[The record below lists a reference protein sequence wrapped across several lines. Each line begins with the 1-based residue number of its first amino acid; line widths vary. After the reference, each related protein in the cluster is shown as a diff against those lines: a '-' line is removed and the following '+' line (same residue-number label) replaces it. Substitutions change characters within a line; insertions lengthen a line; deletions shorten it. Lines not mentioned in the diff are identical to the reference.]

1 MNIKKLLLQSLGFTL
16 FFCFAQGAW
25 ALSCYKGSGLSAWSG
40 KERTQTEAISQPVLV
55 PMGVTAAGTTLWR
68 SQTYSATFTCFD
80 TESRGGESAYAYW
93 DPQSQ
98 ISTIDPSIQVG
109 VTINGVDYSLVKG
122 QRLLLGP
129 GTAAPVSTQNC
140 RNIGITSSTKTCATP
155 QTITVKYGIFV
166 KSTNS
171 NPPASGQISNSGTY
185 SVFQIDG
192 SGGLNSVKDSNFNLY
207 LTGLN
212 NIKFVQCNPEVTVE
226 GTNGNTVDFGKI
238 VPQASYLNQIVKLR
252 TFNIKADLSK
262 TDTGGV
268 CNGNVLVAS
277 FLATNS
283 QNNNTILPTGRSDI
297 GIQLFQHNG
306 TTPLNFLTPYDLS
319 TINNGVASNTF
330 DAGVIQLSASPA
342 LGQFN
347 ATATVEVTFK

>member
-1 MNIKKLLLQSLGFTL
+1 M
-16 FFCFAQGAW
+16 
-25 ALSCYKGSGLSAWSG
+25 
-40 KERTQTEAISQPVLV
+40 R
-55 PMGVTAAGTTLWR
+55 
-68 SQTYSATFTCFD
+68 YS
-80 TESRGGESAYAYW
+80 
-93 DPQSQ
+93 
-98 ISTIDPSIQVG
+98 
-109 VTINGVDYSLVKG
+109 
-122 QRLLLGP
+122 
-129 GTAAPVSTQNC
+129 
-140 RNIGITSSTKTCATP
+140 
-155 QTITVKYGIFV
+155 IFV

-171 NPPASGQISNSGTY
+171 SPPSNGQISNSGTY

-192 SGGLNSVKDSNFNLY
+192 RGGLNIVKDSNFNLY

-212 NIKFVQCNPEVTVE
+212 NIRFVQCNPEVTIE
-226 GTNGNTVDFGKI
+226 GTNGNTVDFGRI
-238 VPQASYLNQIVKLR
+238 VTQTTDINQIIKR
-252 TFNIKADLSK
+252 RSFNIKADLSK

-283 QNNNTILPTGRSDI
+283 LNNNTILPTGRSDI
-297 GIQLFQHNG
+297 GIQLFQQNG
-306 TTPLNFLTPYDLS
+306 TTPLNFLTPYDLA